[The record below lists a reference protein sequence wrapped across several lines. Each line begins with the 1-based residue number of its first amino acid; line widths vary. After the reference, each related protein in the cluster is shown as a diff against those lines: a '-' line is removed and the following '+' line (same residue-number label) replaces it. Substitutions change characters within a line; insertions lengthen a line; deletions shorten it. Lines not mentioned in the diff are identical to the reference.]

1 MKRITYAG
9 GSLITGS
16 AVTEALLTFATGVAG
31 DAGSV
36 AVEIPVLESDGTTTT
51 HTLLLGP
58 GTQLDVS
65 DADPL
70 SAEDE
75 EARLFPVPDLPQI
88 GIVAVSRPALQAEK
102 DAAAFNREVANIEN
116 GLNEEESLG

>member
-9 GSLITGS
+9 GSIVTGNL
-16 AVTEALLTFATGVAG
+16 VTEALLEFATTVAS
-31 DAGSV
+31 DASSV
-36 AVEIPVLESDGTTTT
+36 AVEVPVLEEDGTTTT

-58 GTQLDVS
+58 GMQFDVS
-65 DADPL
+65 DVDPL
-70 SAEDE
+70 SAEE

-88 GIVAVSRPALQAEK
+88 GHVAVSRPSEQADT

-116 GLNEEESLG
+116 GLNQEQMP

>member
-1 MKRITYAG
+1 MKRISYAS
-9 GSLITGS
+9 GSIVTGN
-16 AVTEALLTFATGVAG
+16 AVTEALLEFAQAVAS

-36 AVEIPVLESDGTTTT
+36 AVDVPVLEEDGTTTT

-58 GTQLDVS
+58 GMPFDVS
-65 DADPL
+65 DVDLL
-70 SAEDE
+70 SPEE

-88 GIVAVSRPALQAEK
+88 GTVAVSKPSAQADK

-116 GLNEEESLG
+116 GLNQEHLP